1 MAAPK
6 HRIKFGDREVYFYR
20 RKDTG
25 QLVFGYKV
33 GGAWKETRCPGHIRA
48 QKEAEAYARAYLE
61 EIERTGGKP
70 QFMPP
75 DPVQLAKWP
84 TVAEI
89 AERWLELRDANK
101 DLAPATKGQDK
112 SNVDMHIAPR
122 VNNSEAPDPKLGDL
136 RVEELGSAKL
146 REWVRDL
153 KSTKASSTVR
163 NICNS
168 LTTML
173 EDAMAEEWIDMPAN
187 PMKHPGVR
195 KELPAVKFR
204 GGNDRVYLTR
214 CQAEALLRCEK
225 VPEHRRVR
233 YAVALTSG
241 MRDGELAG
249 LNWADVDLDAKPPR
263 VEITKALALR
273 GGEGFATLGD
283 TKTEYAKR
291 TLPLHA
297 LAVRSLRAWKSKGWA
312 QFAGH
317 KPRATDSVFPDEH
330 GEPSRPRS
338 AQLIRDDLE
347 TAKQPT
353 KVGSADIDFHATRRS
368 FLTWLTNAEVSSE
381 IIDMLAGHAGKGVR
395 ARHYTARDLEVM
407 AKAVTKIELDVTSGE
422 VVSLPLAVAVGDE
435 TIIDD
440 PPPDAVPTS
449 VVITE
454 DTQIT
459 GPLAVESPATFPAAR
474 GKRAG
479 RRRNSSTISSAPDR
493 SRTCDLRFR
502 NRNTY
507 STKTNVTSSAFREN
521 EARSTFDGVPNM
533 VLDGTQKQGAIGNI
547 VVTRRDHRFASSI
560 ESHGTLATT

>member
-1 MAAPK
+1 MSAP
-6 HRIKFGDREVYFYR
+6 RRRLKFGEQEVYFYR

-33 GGAWKETRCPGHIRA
+33 RDDWKETRCPAHIRN
-48 QKEAEAYARAYLE
+48 QRDAETFARAYLE
-61 EIERTGGKP
+61 EMQRTGGKP
-70 QFMPP
+70 EIALP
-75 DPVQLAKWP
+75 DPTTLAKGP
-84 TVAEI
+84 TVSDV

-112 SNVDMHIAPR
+112 SNVDTHIAPR
-122 VNNSEAPDPKLGDL
+122 LNNSDAPDAKLGDL
-136 RVEELGSAKL
+136 HVEELGPAKL

-153 KSTKASSTVR
+153 KATKASSTVR

-168 LTTML
+168 LSTML
-173 EDAMAEEWIDMPAN
+173 EDAMAEEWIAIPAN

-195 KELPAVKFR
+195 KELPTVKLK

-214 CQAEALLRCEK
+214 HQAEALLRCDK

-273 GGEGFATLGD
+273 GDDGFATLGA
-283 TKTEYAKR
+283 TKTEYSKR

-297 LAVRSLRAWKSKGWA
+297 LAVRALRAWKSKGWV
-312 QFAGH
+312 QYAGH
-317 KPRATDSVFPDEH
+317 KPKATDSVFPDEH

-407 AKAVTKIELDVTSGE
+407 AKAVAKIELDVTSGE
-422 VVSLPLAVAVGDE
+422 VVSLPLAVAIGDE
-435 TIIDD
+435 TVVDE
-440 PPPDAVPTS
+440 PLPSALSTS
-449 VVITE
+449 VATTE
-454 DTQIT
+454 NTQIN
-459 GPLAVESPATFPAAR
+459 GSLPAEFPAAR

-479 RRRNSSTISSAPDR
+479 RRTNSSMISSAPDT

-502 NRNTY
+502 KPLLCPLSY
-507 STKTNVTSSAFREN
+507 GGLAGKMLDCVAD
-521 EARSTFDGVPNM
+521 AR
-533 VLDGTQKQGAIGNI
+533 
-547 VVTRRDHRFASSI
+547 
-560 ESHGTLATT
+560 